1 MDLMSLKSINEQRWS
16 KCQITP
22 SRQHEVES

>member
-1 MDLMSLKSINEQRWS
+1 MDIGQLKVTNEQRWS